1 MAVKVLRGNCI
12 GCGACVQTCPYDALT
27 LVDGIVEVD
36 PDKCTECGACVAV
49 CPTQALTLE
58 DRKSQNTIA
67 RGIERIKEVKGPAPG
82 EAQEYKGV
90 WVFIEHQEGEG
101 APVSWELLG
110 AGREL
115 ADSLGVE
122 LCGIILGQGVE
133 KIAQEGVFYGADK
146 VYLVESPVLAQYRS
160 EPYAD
165 TIVSLVE
172 KYKPEIFLLGA
183 TTLGRDLS
191 GRVATLLS
199 TGLTADC
206 TQLSVEKDSRLL
218 LQTRPAFG
226 GNIMATIVCKNHRPQ
241 MATVRPRVMPM
252 PQRDPERKGEII
264 QEKSLVTENEVK
276 TKVVELICEG
286 GSAVYLDKA
295 DIIVAGGRGVGSK
308 ENFAYLQE
316 LADVL
321 GGTLGASRA
330 AVEAGWL
337 PVAHQVGQTGTTVR
351 PKVYFAIGISGAIQH
366 LVGMQTS
373 DVIVAINKDPEAPI
387 FKVATYGIVGDL
399 FTIVPKLTEA
409 FRQKIAGK
417 AAEGGVQLAG
427 KI

>member
-1 MAVKVLRGNCI
+1 MAVKVLRGSCI

-27 LVDGIVEVD
+27 LVEGIVEVD
-36 PDKCTECGACVAV
+36 PKKCTECGACVAV

-58 DRKSQNTIA
+58 DRKSQNTVEK
-67 RGIERIKEVKGPAPG
+67 GIEQIKEVKGPTPD
-82 EAQEYKGV
+82 EASEYKGV

-133 KIAQEGVFYGADK
+133 KIAQEAVFYGADK
-146 VYLVESPVLAQYRS
+146 VYLVESPVLALYRS
-160 EPYAD
+160 EPYAE
-165 TIVSLVE
+165 TIVNLVQ
-172 KYKPEIFLLGA
+172 KYKPEIFLMGA

-191 GRVATLLS
+191 GRVATLLE

-252 PQRDPERKGEII
+252 PQRNPERKGEIMR
-264 QEKSLVTENEVK
+264 EKTFVTEDEVK
-276 TKVVELICEG
+276 TKVLEVIREG

-308 ENFAYLQE
+308 ENFIYLQE

-337 PVAHQVGQTGTTVR
+337 PAAHQVGQTGTTVR

-417 AAEGGVQLAG
+417 VAEGGDDLAG